1 MDADKI
7 IWDIPKG
14 LLNWYNFSLEGTVL
28 CIGDER
34 SSIKELLEEQCRTVI
49 SADTTASLCESF
61 FKQYQ
66 EAFDYIVAVGM
77 TERLADPVQALSLW
91 NGLLKSDGRL
101 LLGMDNR
108 LGLRYFCGDRDPFTN
123 RSFDGIENYRRVL
136 KEDRRNLRGRNY
148 SKEEIRNILDLSG
161 WTGRKFYSVLPT
173 LEQPQLIYSEDY
185 LPAEELDIRLFPM
198 YHYPDSVFLEEEF
211 LYKDIIK
218 NGMFHTMA
226 NSFLI
231 ECSKNNTFEGIR
243 HVTVSMDRGRENA
256 MATVIRDDNTVEK
269 RALYEEGNH
278 KLQEL
283 KKNEDYLRSHGL
295 NVLEGEYNKGS
306 YIMPYMDSEISLTY
320 LRRLAAENLDKFK
333 KEVNRFRDLILQS
346 SEHVEAEEE
355 QRGLGILLR
364 RGYVDLVP
372 LNCFYD
378 NGEYI
383 FYDQEFYEENY
394 PANAII
400 LRMLEIIYAGD
411 FQMEALLP
419 RKYFYEK
426 YGLEEKL
433 ELWCRMAWD
442 FTTKLRNQK
451 ELRRFNERFQRN
463 MEVIHT
469 NRQRINYSASEY
481 QRIFVDI
488 FRNAENRKIILFGSG
503 NFTKHFLSRFKNQ
516 YEVYAIVDNNQSKW
530 GSRLDGIEI
539 LPPHIIE
546 EIPKEE
552 SRIIICIKNYIAIVQ
567 QLQQMGV
574 TDYCIYDINAEY
586 PRKQVMRIDSS
597 KEREPLPKKY
607 HTGYI
612 AGVFD
617 LFHIGH
623 LNMFKRA
630 KEQCDYL
637 IVGVVTDEGVRKHK
651 KTEPFIPFHERI
663 ELVRSCKYVD
673 EVVEIPLHYGGT
685 RDAYRM
691 YHFDCQ
697 FSGSDYTDDPDWLG
711 EKTFLEKQGA
721 DLVFFPYT
729 EGTSS
734 TKIKSMIEKS
744 LL

>member
-7 IWDIPKG
+7 IWDMPKG
-14 LLNWYNFSLEGTVL
+14 LLNWYSFSPESSVL
-28 CIGDER
+28 WIEAGK
-34 SSIKELLEEQCRTVI
+34 SSIKELLEERCRTVI
-49 SADTTASLCESF
+49 SAEGTVSLCEDF
-61 FKQYQ
+61 INQHLK
-66 EAFDYIVAVGM
+66 AFDYIVAIEIV
-77 TERLADPVQALSLW
+77 ERLPDPVQALARWS
-91 NGLLKSDGRL
+91 GLLKSDGRL

-136 KEDRRNLRGRNY
+136 KEDRKNLLGRNY
-148 SKEEIRNILDLSG
+148 SKEEICNLLDLSG
-161 WTGRKFYSVLPT
+161 WADRKFYSVLPN

-185 LPAEELDIRLFPM
+185 LPAEELDTRFFPM
-198 YHYPDSVFLEEEF
+198 YRYPDAVFLEEEF

-218 NGMFHTMA
+218 NGMFHVMA

-231 ECSKNNTFEGIR
+231 ECSKDNVFENIR
-243 HVTVSMDRGRENA
+243 HVTVSMDRGQKNA
-256 MATVIRDDNTVEK
+256 MATIIWNNNVEK
-269 RALYEEGNH
+269 RAVYEEGKH

-283 KKNEDYLRSHGL
+283 KENEEYLRSHGL
-295 NVLEGEYNKGS
+295 RVLEGRCYNNS
-306 YIMPYMDSEISLTY
+306 YIMPYMDCEISVAY
-320 LRRLAAENLDKFK
+320 FRRLMTENLDKFK
-333 KEVNRFRDLILQS
+333 EEEDRFRDLILHS
-346 SEHVEAEEE
+346 SEHVETEN
-355 QRGLGILLR
+355 RKKGLGIFLR
-364 RGYVDLVP
+364 RGYLDLVP

-378 NGEYI
+378 KGEYI

-400 LRMLEIIYAGD
+400 LRMIEIIYMGNPR
-411 FQMEALLP
+411 MEAILP

-426 YGLEEKL
+426 YGLEENI
-433 ELWCRMAWD
+433 ELWYRMSAE

-451 ELRRFNERFQRN
+451 ELRSFNERFQRN

-488 FRNAENRKIILFGSG
+488 FRNAEKKKIILFGSG
-503 NFTKHFLSRFKNQ
+503 NFTKHFLARFKNQ

-530 GSRLDGIEI
+530 GSRLNGIEI
-539 LPPHIIE
+539 SSPKIIE
-546 EIPKEE
+546 DIPNEE
-552 SRIIICIKNYIAIVQ
+552 RRIIICIKNYIAIVQ
-567 QLQQMGV
+567 QLKQMDV

-586 PRKQVMRIDSS
+586 PRKQVTIIDSA
-597 KEREPLPKKY
+597 KEEPLPKKY

-673 EVVEIPLHYGGT
+673 EAVEIPLHYGGS

-697 FSGSDYTDDPDWLG
+697 FSGSDYMEDPDWLG

-721 DLVFFPYT
+721 ELVFFPYT